1 MNFRLATLLFASFCI
16 AASCAFAQ
24 TPTFRVERVASG
36 LDLPLFVTSAPGDP
50 DAIYVVEEQTN
61 DFNDGNGSGQ
71 ISRIDVNTGARTT
84 FLRVQNIFQ
93 PIEGGLRSLAFHL
106 DFETN
111 GNFYLGWLTNNN
123 SGVAQLRVDEY
134 TVDGN
139 GTPQLTRTLLDRPNL
154 AGAVHSLNYIGFDPT
169 ATGADRDLLY
179 ICTGDGGIQANQGG
193 FSDGPQDLS
202 SIRGKVLRVD
212 VSGGDAYPFDPTRN
226 YDFPASN
233 PFVNDGDP
241 NTLGEILHSGLRNPF
256 QASFDR
262 ATGDFYIGD
271 VGFDFREE
279 INVAPAGSAG
289 LDFGWPSREG
299 TIQTPVG
306 GVGGPLGNSIDP
318 VFEFIHGTTF
328 FDSQGNSLSPIGS
341 ITGGVVYRGPIQEL
355 QGQYVFGEALSR
367 DLLTATFDNSIAPAQ
382 FNGDN
387 FDNVLIVTDQF
398 NDLIPNG
405 DGQISLPVAFGEDA
419 QGNLYIVDFGSFLF
433 GEPFN
438 SGEVFRIVPEVIVDD
453 PNQDGQIVTILDFG
467 SANDEFATFEDA
479 NGDPFPGGQN
489 VPYTETIPG
498 GLASDPAPVAFNG
511 LAPNDQN
518 PFNVV
523 IGADPLLETDGALG
537 TLAETEAAMLN
548 GGATLEWSNVTSW
561 NFDVAGNAGESFF
574 AAVETFAPTTFT
586 ITTADPGDVVT
597 VEAIGSFER
606 DALVTFG
613 GTSGNPGV
621 YVEGTSAWTFIGTA
635 TGTAT
640 GTLATGNVP
649 GAPGTVPEGNV
660 GGFRITITPA
670 GGMMAVKGD
679 ADMDGDV
686 DFDDIPAFIAILQAG
701 IFVAEADADCD
712 LDIDFDDIPAF
723 IAILQSQ

>member
-1 MNFRLATLLFASFCI
+1 M
-16 AASCAFAQ
+16 
-24 TPTFRVERVASG
+24 
-36 LDLPLFVTSAPGDP
+36 
-50 DAIYVVEEQTN
+50 
-61 DFNDGNGSGQ
+61 
-71 ISRIDVNTGARTT
+71 
-84 FLRVQNIFQ
+84 
-93 PIEGGLRSLAFHL
+93 
-106 DFETN
+106 
-111 GNFYLGWLTNNN
+111 
-123 SGVAQLRVDEY
+123 
-134 TVDGN
+134 
-139 GTPQLTRTLLDRPNL
+139 
-154 AGAVHSLNYIGFDPT
+154 
-169 ATGADRDLLY
+169 
-179 ICTGDGGIQANQGG
+179 
-193 FSDGPQDLS
+193 
-202 SIRGKVLRVD
+202 
-212 VSGGDAYPFDPTRN
+212 
-226 YDFPASN
+226 
-233 PFVNDGDP
+233 
-241 NTLGEILHSGLRNPF
+241 
-256 QASFDR
+256 
-262 ATGDFYIGD
+262 
-271 VGFDFREE
+271 
-279 INVAPAGSAG
+279 
-289 LDFGWPSREG
+289 
-299 TIQTPVG
+299 
-306 GVGGPLGNSIDP
+306 
-318 VFEFIHGTTF
+318 
-328 FDSQGNSLSPIGS
+328 
-341 ITGGVVYRGPIQEL
+341 
-355 QGQYVFGEALSR
+355 
-367 DLLTATFDNSIAPAQ
+367 
-382 FNGDN
+382 
-387 FDNVLIVTDQF
+387 
-398 NDLIPNG
+398 
-405 DGQISLPVAFGEDA
+405 
-419 QGNLYIVDFGSFLF
+419 
-433 GEPFN
+433 
-438 SGEVFRIVPEVIVDD
+438 DD
-453 PNQDGQIVTILDFG
+453 TNQDAQIVTILDFG

-479 NGDPFPGGQN
+479 NGDPLPAGQN
-489 VPYTETIPG
+489 VPYTETILG

-511 LAPNDQN
+511 FAPNDQN

-723 IAILQSQ
+723 IMILQSQ